1 MLEILEEMVDTS
13 KYRYNNIVCYNLFKK
28 GILCMKR
35 TVFKSSVFMGMILLV
50 LVLGSCATM
59 FNNKQTTVSTSSKT
73 TSEVTIMENGS
84 VIYQGLL
91 PATINVNGR
100 NNYTVQYKDKDGSS
114 RTLQL
119 EKKLSGWFIA
129 DVLLI
134 GGWII
139 DLITGDVMEYSKATV
154 LPISYK
160 VGQQF
165 LLVNSIPDG
174 LQKDLKVVGNIYK

>member
-1 MLEILEEMVDTS
+1 
-13 KYRYNNIVCYNLFKK
+13 
-28 GILCMKR
+28 
-35 TVFKSSVFMGMILLV
+35 
-50 LVLGSCATM
+50 
-59 FNNKQTTVSTSSKT
+59 
-73 TSEVTIMENGS
+73 MENGS

-165 LLVNSIPDG
+165 LLA
-174 LQKDLKVVGNIYK
+174 